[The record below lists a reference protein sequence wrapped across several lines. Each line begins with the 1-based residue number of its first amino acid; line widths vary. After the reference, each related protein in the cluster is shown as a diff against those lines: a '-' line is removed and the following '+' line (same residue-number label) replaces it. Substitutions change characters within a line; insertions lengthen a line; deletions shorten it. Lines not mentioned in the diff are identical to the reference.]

1 MKWKK
6 LRPFLALPMAALLL
20 FVTACQEQTPSDA
33 NSGHGGVLVSREESG
48 PSESP
53 SESDP
58 EKPYLGQTL
67 SYRTNTYRNS
77 EAIPVVYEFS
87 VENVQIFD
95 AYADAGLPEEDFL
108 TDYLTDQQFV
118 LLDLH
123 VKKTEGP
130 EKAGDEDWDTMEVV
144 KLANQATKEADETG
158 RPSTTP
164 TPCYFSGYLEYD
176 GSSYF
181 DYWLDAGEEKT
192 FQVGWCLEHDIQT
205 GRDRTVTLSDTQ
217 GLALYIGLENGFNGN
232 GIPLTP

>member
-6 LRPFLALPMAALLL
+6 LRPLLALPMAALLL
-20 FVTACQEQTPSDA
+20 FATACQEQTPSDI
-33 NSGHGGVLVSREESG
+33 NSGHGGVLVSQEESG
-48 PSESP
+48 P

-123 VKKTEGP
+123 VKKTKARRGP
-130 EKAGDEDWDTMEVV
+130 GT
-144 KLANQATKEADETG
+144 TTG
-158 RPSTTP
+158 
-164 TPCYFSGYLEYD
+164 
-176 GSSYF
+176 
-181 DYWLDAGEEKT
+181 
-192 FQVGWCLEHDIQT
+192 
-205 GRDRTVTLSDTQ
+205 TLCRC
-217 GLALYIGLENGFNGN
+217 
-232 GIPLTP
+232 

>member
-6 LRPFLALPMAALLL
+6 LRLLLALPMAALLL
-20 FVTACQEQTPSDA
+20 FATACQEQTPSDA
-33 NSGHGGVLVSREESG
+33 NSGNGGVLVSQEESG
-48 PSESP
+48 P

-67 SYRTNTYRNS
+67 SYRTYTYQTG

-95 AYADAGLPEEDFL
+95 AYADAGLPEEDFFP
-108 TDYLTDQQFV
+108 DFLTDQEFV

-130 EKAGDEDWDTMEVV
+130 ERAGDDDWDTMELLQ
-144 KLANQATKEADETG
+144 LANQTTKEADQKGE
-158 RPSTTP
+158 PYSSSP
-164 TPCYFSGYLEYD
+164 PCYFSGHSED
-176 GSSYF
+176 GYYY
-181 DYWLDAGEEKT
+181 YWLDTGEEET
-192 FQVGWCLEHDIQT
+192 FQVGWCLDDDVQE
-205 GRDRTVTLSDTQ
+205 GREQLALLTDTH
-217 GLALYIGLENGFNGN
+217 GLALYIGLEDGLNGN